1 MKSRTQHI
9 VELAD
14 GRRVPFS
21 VKARANEPFY
31 FVVFRGLNGSR
42 LERSTKEQSRKRAM
56 EVAPAMIRE
65 EFQLRAVECPCWDA
79 VAVAL
84 KEAMVAN
91 NNRKATIDDYQ
102 NTIRVLRGYFPGSR
116 GPGDI
121 SLQLAKQFKVQYLT
135 GGYTRK
141 LKMEPKV
148 WKGRGRKPK
157 PRPEPKVFI
166 RRPQTIASRL
176 RKLRVIWERWFIK
189 ELQFLSDNP
198 WKEVASPK
206 LDKLTPR
213 YLTPDE
219 ITGFFDWLENRWQGW
234 RLPVLFFNVKSFI
247 GNRILELCSLKSNQL
262 QEGRIVF
269 PPDEA
274 KGRKERKSILPAE
287 VFAELKSLA
296 GPNFVWEKFPAQL
309 QERLDAN
316 NKRHTKLLLEFS
328 PVRLKRWLQD
338 EIDDYCTTHPGV
350 RRFSAHAFRKRAMTE
365 AWRLGISPEKAAIA
379 FGCSVKTM
387 MTHYIAMDEV
397 ATSDEV
403 LNAIAGTV
411 QPVSIPYRQTPEPSP
426 AGMTEGMSKPVGA

>member
-1 MKSRTQHI
+1 MKNRTQHI

-14 GRRVPFS
+14 GKRVPFS

-31 FVVFRGLNGSR
+31 FVVFRGVNGSR
-42 LERSTKEQSRKRAM
+42 LERSTKEKSQKRAL

-65 EFQLRAVECPCWDA
+65 EFQVRALECPVWDV

-84 KEAMVAN
+84 NEAMVAN
-91 NNRKATIDDYQ
+91 NNRQSTIDDYQ
-102 NTIRVLRGYFPGSR
+102 NTIRILRGFFPGSR
-116 GPGDI
+116 GPSDI

-135 GGYTRK
+135 GEYSRK
-141 LKMEPKV
+141 IKKEPKV

-262 QEGRIVF
+262 QEGRVVF
-269 PPDEA
+269 APDEA
-274 KGRKERKSILPAE
+274 KGRKERKAILPAE

-296 GPNFVWEKFPAQL
+296 GPHFVWENFPTQL

-316 NKRHTKLLLEFS
+316 NKRHTNLLLEFS
-328 PVRLKRWLQD
+328 PVRLKGWLQD
-338 EIDDYCTTHPGV
+338 EIDDYCTSHPGV

-379 FGCSVKTM
+379 FGCNVKTM
-387 MTHYIAMDEV
+387 MAHYIAMDEV

-411 QPVSIPYRQTPEPSP
+411 RPVSIPYRQPPEPSS
-426 AGMTEGMSKPVGA
+426 AGTTEGMSKPVGA